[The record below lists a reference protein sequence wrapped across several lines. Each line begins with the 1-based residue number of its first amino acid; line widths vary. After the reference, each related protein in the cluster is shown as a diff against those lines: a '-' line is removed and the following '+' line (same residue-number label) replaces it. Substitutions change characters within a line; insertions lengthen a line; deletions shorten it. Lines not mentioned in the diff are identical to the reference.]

1 MPVCRTILLGGF
13 NHEERVQNML
23 DTEQAH
29 ITETGTVTITA
40 DGITVDGFDA
50 DNASC
55 RDLAALAALWAIG
68 ELQRE
73 LLKTLERPGGGN
85 IGIN

>member
-1 MPVCRTILLGGF
+1 MMGWAAINNGDK
-13 NHEERVQNML
+13 NNML
-23 DTEQAH
+23 DIEKAY
-29 ITETGTVTITA
+29 ITDTGTVTITA
-40 DGITVDGFDA
+40 DGITIEGFDVN
-50 DNASC
+50 NASC
-55 RDLAALAALWAIG
+55 RDIAALAACWAIG